1 MQKQWEKEDA
11 LIQKGI
17 EPFLDQI
24 EEEMELDHEP
34 APLSSELDNRL
45 NNLLREQKK
54 PSYVWLSYTAAAIVL
69 VFLGSLALKALH
81 HNRLSAPGGD
91 SVSSSYQMN
100 TDRMDGSVN
109 LESDSFMKTEA
120 NQSTEM
126 SSWQDSPADRAAVI
140 HRNTQMATHIF
151 IVSIDQLLLD
161 NIGEAGCVYQCTV
174 LKTIQGSAGDQG
186 IIRVEM
192 NQPGLGLGEEY
203 LVLLSKSNQDE
214 NSYSPVAHEWAV
226 FSLEEM
232 MQEEILRSMA
242 ERAEEYS
249 PSS

>member
-11 LIQKGI
+11 LIREGM
-17 EPFLDQI
+17 EPFLNQI

-34 APLSSELDNRL
+34 APLSSELDDRL
-45 NNLLREQKK
+45 NNLLRKQKK
-54 PSYVWLSYTAAAIVL
+54 SSYVWLSYTAAAIIL

-81 HNRLSAPGGD
+81 HNRLPASSGD
-91 SVSSSYQMN
+91 SVSLSHQLSS
-100 TDRMDGSVN
+100 DGMDGSVN
-109 LESDSFMKTEA
+109 LESDSFMITEA

-126 SSWQDSPADRAAVI
+126 SSWQDSPADRAAII

-161 NIGEAGCVYQCTV
+161 NFGEAGYLYQCTV
-174 LKTIQGSAGDQG
+174 LKTVQGTAGDQG

-192 NQPGLGLGEEY
+192 NQSGLTLGDEY
-203 LVLLSKSNQDE
+203 LVLLSKSNQDD
-214 NSYSPVAHEWAV
+214 NSYSLVAHELAV

-242 ERAEEYS
+242 ERAEDYS
-249 PSS
+249 PSN